1 MSDKKRSGL
10 LYSIR
15 TKFLAIIVV
24 FVALLMFGVM
34 GLINRTVGDVVLD
47 QGLEKAIAVAR
58 GVASSSADPLLTDDD
73 LGLFTIIQGAAKT
86 KGILYCTIVGNDDKV
101 KAHSIIERSGKAYI
115 KIPEEKNFRVEQEYK
130 IKYYDDPKFGNA
142 YDIEIPVTSARIR
155 DAIGYVHIGISQS
168 VIDEAV
174 DRVNRYIRYFT
185 LIGLAVGGIGAL
197 LITGIIVKPVQI
209 LVESAKQIGKGN
221 FDYQIDVKR
230 KDEIGTL
237 MNAFNEMSSGLKQKQ
252 VISESFGRYV
262 APEVLDMILTNKET
276 WFKGRKTRVTVLFA
290 DIRGFTAYSERMD
303 PENLIRHLNDYFTLM
318 TEIIQKHRGY
328 IDKFIGD
335 CIMVVFGSPAHYDD
349 HAFCAATAALEMQE
363 KLKAFNLQRS
373 EKDQLG
379 IGIGINTGEVVAG
392 NLGSFQKMEYA
403 VIGDNVNAAS
413 RLCSAAKKGD
423 VIVSRSTFEEL
434 KGKDFEYN
442 QLEPIHVKGKSDV
455 IEIYSL
461 IPRRSPE
468 RPEDY
473 DPKDRGK

>member
-174 DRVNRYIRYFT
+174 DRVNRYIR
-185 LIGLAVGGIGAL
+185 
-197 LITGIIVKPVQI
+197 
-209 LVESAKQIGKGN
+209 
-221 FDYQIDVKR
+221 
-230 KDEIGTL
+230 
-237 MNAFNEMSSGLKQKQ
+237 
-252 VISESFGRYV
+252 
-262 APEVLDMILTNKET
+262 
-276 WFKGRKTRVTVLFA
+276 
-290 DIRGFTAYSERMD
+290 
-303 PENLIRHLNDYFTLM
+303 
-318 TEIIQKHRGY
+318 
-328 IDKFIGD
+328 
-335 CIMVVFGSPAHYDD
+335 
-349 HAFCAATAALEMQE
+349 
-363 KLKAFNLQRS
+363 
-373 EKDQLG
+373 
-379 IGIGINTGEVVAG
+379 
-392 NLGSFQKMEYA
+392 
-403 VIGDNVNAAS
+403 
-413 RLCSAAKKGD
+413 
-423 VIVSRSTFEEL
+423 
-434 KGKDFEYN
+434 
-442 QLEPIHVKGKSDV
+442 
-455 IEIYSL
+455 
-461 IPRRSPE
+461 
-468 RPEDY
+468 
-473 DPKDRGK
+473 